1 MHDSSPPPRR
11 SQRDRKSVKPFNSST
26 KASARKR
33 KRRDTDHEDDIHPL
47 SDDARDARVEGDE
60 GRGEDEEEE
69 EEEYRIGP
77 GRKGKGKA
85 TPKPKPGAAVK
96 KPRKTR
102 TSKKARDG
110 PEPDQ
115 LAKDTNIANDNA
127 LFSESFPPPFL
138 AHIGLTPFADALVNP
153 AVPLQSTAEDFI
165 DSLRQ
170 SPAAAQA
177 ELVNLI
183 LRCCGCND
191 SVDADAAVD
200 YDGVVDTLD
209 NFTESLK
216 QVSTSFFFHQ
226 ITPLI

>member
-33 KRRDTDHEDDIHPL
+33 KRRDSDDEDVPHDTHPL
-47 SDDARDARVEGDE
+47 SDDARDAGVDGEGEGDE
-60 GRGEDEEEE
+60 VGRDEAEEE

-85 TPKPKPGAAVK
+85 TPKPKPGPAVPPVK

-127 LFSESFPPPFL
+127 LFSESPVSGSRPVSHTHTPSQMPSSIQPCHSNPPQRTL
-138 AHIGLTPFADALVNP
+138 
-153 AVPLQSTAEDFI
+153 STLYAKH
-165 DSLRQ
+165 RQ
-170 SPAAAQA
+170 LHKP
-177 ELVNLI
+177 NW
-183 LRCCGCND
+183 
-191 SVDADAAVD
+191 
-200 YDGVVDTLD
+200 
-209 NFTESLK
+209 
-216 QVSTSFFFHQ
+216 STSFSVVVAATTLSTQ
-226 ITPLI
+226 MQR